1 MKQTTTLFSGI
12 KPTGIPHLGNYLGA
26 LKNWVGLQNDYQGI
40 YSIVDYHA
48 ITIDISPTELKQN
61 TIIATKILLA
71 LGLNPEKSILFV
83 QSQVPE
89 HTELAWIFNCLVPV
103 AEMER
108 MTQYKDKAQLHK
120 KNINMG
126 LFDYPALMAAD
137 ILLYHATAVPVGE
150 DQLQHLELTRLIA
163 RKFNQ
168 RYGQYFSEPQ
178 AVVTPAKR
186 IMSLQMPDKKMSKE
200 LGETSYISLLDS
212 PNTVIKKVSRAVTDL
227 GPQTK
232 EMSAGVKNLFALLEY
247 LNQTNTHRQ
256 LLNEYKLG
264 TLKYIDLKTAVSDA
278 INQTLEPIQTNYKN
292 ISDKTVKS
300 TLQIGAQKAQKI
312 ASKNLSE
319 VKKLVG
325 LI

>member
-1 MKQTTTLFSGI
+1 MKQSTILFSGI

-26 LKNWVGLQNDYQGI
+26 LKNWVALQNDYQAI
-40 YSIVDYHA
+40 YAIVDYHA
-48 ITIDISPTELKQN
+48 LTINIKPTELN
-61 TIIATKILLA
+61 TNSLNLAKLLLA
-71 LGLNPEKSILFV
+71 IGLDPDKVILFV

-108 MTQYKDKAQLHK
+108 MTQYKDKAKQHK

-137 ILLYHATAVPVGE
+137 ILLYHAQVVPVGE
-150 DQLQHLELTRLIA
+150 DQLQHLELTRLIV

-178 AVVTPAKR
+178 GLVTQAKR
-186 IMSLQMPDKKMSKE
+186 IMSLQTPDKKMSKE
-200 LGETSYISLLDS
+200 LGETNYISLLDE
-212 PNTVIKKVSRAVTDL
+212 PDTVVKKVARAVTDT

-232 EMSAGVKNLFALLEY
+232 TMSAGVTNLFSLLEY
-247 LNQTNTHRQ
+247 LDQTDTHKQ
-256 LLNEYKLG
+256 LMSEYKRG
-264 TLKYIDLKTAVSDA
+264 TLKYVDLKNAVSTA
-278 INQTLEPIQTNYKN
+278 INQTLKPIQINYKK
-292 ISDKTVKS
+292 ISDQTVKS
-300 TLQIGAQKAQKI
+300 ILQTGVDKAKKI
-312 ASKNLSE
+312 ARKNLE
-319 VKKLVG
+319 EIKKLIG